1 LTGAFELGSTSQPH
15 STMAHEIT
23 AMTVVASM
31 VFSSPF

>member
-1 LTGAFELGSTSQPH
+1 LTVVFEAGSTSQPQK
-15 STMAHEIT
+15 TIAHEIT